1 MSVTSRGELTA
12 VMIFR
17 NFIYYIK
24 EAFCSIFRNG
34 WMSFA
39 SVSVV
44 TVTLLMLGSFILL
57 NKNVEF
63 LAAEIKNQVEIIAR
77 VEETLTP
84 PEVER
89 LRAQV
94 IQLEKVA
101 EVRFVS
107 KEEAL
112 QNLKAQLG
120 DVVAGYEEEGRNPLR
135 DSFEIR
141 TVIPE
146 DIPEVAAELA
156 ALPGIAEVDYGA
168 DVVPKLF
175 SVTNMVKWIGMA
187 FMVGLAVTAVFLI
200 ANTIKLT
207 VTARA
212 KEIMIMKWVGATE
225 WFIRW
230 PFVFEGILLGSVGA
244 LIPALILQYL
254 YAEAFTWARINL
266 YFLPLV
272 EPEAILGELT
282 KLLLLLGASIGTLG
296 SIFSIRRFLIV

>member
-1 MSVTSRGELTA
+1 
-12 VMIFR
+12 MIFR

-77 VEETLTP
+77 VEETLPP

-230 PFVFEGILLGSVGA
+230 PFVFEGMLLGAVGA
-244 LIPALILQYL
+244 LIPTLILQRL
-254 YAEAFTWARINL
+254 YAEAFTWTRINL

-296 SIFSIRRFLIV
+296 SIFSIRRFLKV

>member
-1 MSVTSRGELTA
+1 
-12 VMIFR
+12 MIFR
-17 NFIYYIK
+17 NFFYYIR
-24 EAFCSIFRNG
+24 EAFCSIYRNG

-44 TVTLLMLGSFILL
+44 TVTLLMLGSFVLL
-57 NKNVEF
+57 NSNVEF

-84 PEVER
+84 PEVEQ
-89 LRAQV
+89 LRSRV
-94 IQLEKVA
+94 IQVEKVA

-146 DIPEVAAELA
+146 DIPAVAAELA
-156 ALPGIAEVDYGA
+156 VLPGIAEVDYGA

-175 SVTNMVKWIGMA
+175 SVTNMMKWIGMV
-187 FMVGLAVTAVFLI
+187 FMAGLAVTAIFLI

-272 EPEAILGELT
+272 EPEAILGELM
-282 KLLLLLGASIGTLG
+282 KLLLLLGASIGMLG
-296 SIFSIRRFLIV
+296 SILSIRRFLKV